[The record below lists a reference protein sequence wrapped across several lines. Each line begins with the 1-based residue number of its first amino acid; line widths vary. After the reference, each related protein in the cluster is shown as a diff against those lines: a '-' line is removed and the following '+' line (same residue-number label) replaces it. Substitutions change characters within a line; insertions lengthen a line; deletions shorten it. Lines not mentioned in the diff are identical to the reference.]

1 MSTQSAAAARL
12 ARKLEKFNQHE
23 RDFGKRA
30 RQLSMLEEQEAEHKR
45 LMNRDA
51 SLGYERRKKER
62 AIEWEAAH
70 QRRWEDSLRD
80 RHQQE
85 QQDSRFRKSRAAAAR
100 EAVMRVRKAAAE
112 DMSVGISE
120 FESRLGSTLDTAE
133 ERIEVTGLSS
143 SVSAAEF
150 DRQLA
155 RKAESLRGKGGSR
168 TGNLAEAGAF
178 VGAMKRS
185 KAAGNAARER
195 SDEWRRHLMV
205 AIEEEE
211 TSRMTGQWCR
221 RIEEC
226 AVHRNCRAED
236 ELRKRVFDKMLAYE
250 QYVQQSA
257 SLRQARIKLHE
268 QENNTRLH
276 ERELSLVTEA
286 LRKLKLGIDSHQK
299 QYRILKRQARANES
313 SKACD
318 AAESILEQM
327 LCLAVSAVGHR
338 RVIDAGGD
346 ALMDDE
352 TWQGWK
358 LAFVEGLF
366 LEGHRPAEEEA
377 GGIFSL
383 DPIIS
388 PPDVSAVEGGPDVES
403 GMRSGSGGDCQPE
416 GVLMAASDRMKAH
429 GQMTTGCDGL
439 LDRRE
444 VDDYIKGRGQ
454 WRLSTADASRNK
466 EKIKSSLTE
475 IFGERLSD
483 DPVGAA
489 LWTDVEEDID
499 NGLTNQWLA
508 DAVEYL
514 CRIRHPDKLLKE
526 HTTYSPVS
534 AGVRV
539 LLGGKYLSGRKTLA
553 RGLKERYPSVI
564 VVDVDEVVAECIHLG
579 GQLTEAGSSGEL
591 KACGQKALDE
601 LIGGGSISDDV
612 YIDMILAK
620 LNDELGGDSA
630 VAQHPAAATSPND
643 GVCGWVLVGFPNKR
657 QLTLLTR
664 RLAGVVPIEHLDTHD
679 RTLDRVLDMA
689 GSSRRP
695 QAVIDPQLDCGYDLR
710 VVIDVPNEE
719 LSRRALGRLVDQV
732 SGVVFH
738 IQDDPPPIVAEAVR
752 RASPEVATL
761 IDSLGGDSA
770 AGTMGGPPLPFD
782 ASPEEPLAASFGT
795 ARTSPKRQKCR
806 ISLARTSPYHDSAYP
821 SSILPN
827 LYHAF
832 DEKEE
837 ALDRTS
843 AELGRPAL
851 RIGSRNR
858 EEVLDHLCGVVEEL
872 WASRTKDATTS
883 EIGVSSKEE
892 IAPREAADHFTLVEA
907 LRGVDVCSVLFLA
920 DQWEAAVTAPNGL
933 DEQYRRAFRWVRRC
947 KECSRQGLANIRSLI
962 IKRLEMVDAR
972 QSIVNSFMGDFNAF
986 TEEYSD
992 MCRENEETRNELHAR
1007 VDDVCQRLVVEFV
1020 RKKIQ
1025 ASTDIRKQIIASRWA
1040 EGVLTTLAAAI
1051 QSLFRAEY
1059 ARFHAVCR
1067 LLCDAYSLVLPTE
1080 HGGPVL
1086 HEVSADEQLQ
1096 DIDVLGIDDEA
1107 VQENRQKF
1115 EAFIDEASRG
1125 DGDGQ
1130 QGNVVEAPE
1139 LTWTACEVRK
1149 YINSEGENDQP
1160 AQGEWTFPFI
1170 DKLADAVRTA
1180 SEAAPGLLSPW
1191 KDPSKLAEPVP
1202 DPKAG
1207 KGAKKKKAEPTQ
1219 EELEV
1224 KPPPEAYIDYQR
1236 AVLREKVLLSDKL
1249 TVLTRW
1255 ANETMLKAN
1264 NDIENTMADT
1274 AHWIS
1279 LREDAETKTVEQFGR
1294 EMKRHIEV
1302 EGVPKIPC
1310 HYTLEQTAVL
1320 VHENVLL

>member
-1 MSTQSAAAARL
+1 
-12 ARKLEKFNQHE
+12 
-23 RDFGKRA
+23 
-30 RQLSMLEEQEAEHKR
+30 
-45 LMNRDA
+45 
-51 SLGYERRKKER
+51 
-62 AIEWEAAH
+62 
-70 QRRWEDSLRD
+70 
-80 RHQQE
+80 
-85 QQDSRFRKSRAAAAR
+85 
-100 EAVMRVRKAAAE
+100 
-112 DMSVGISE
+112 
-120 FESRLGSTLDTAE
+120 
-133 ERIEVTGLSS
+133 
-143 SVSAAEF
+143 
-150 DRQLA
+150 
-155 RKAESLRGKGGSR
+155 
-168 TGNLAEAGAF
+168 
-178 VGAMKRS
+178 
-185 KAAGNAARER
+185 
-195 SDEWRRHLMV
+195 
-205 AIEEEE
+205 
-211 TSRMTGQWCR
+211 MTGQWCR

-257 SLRQARIKLHE
+257 SLRQARIKLQE

-366 LEGHRPAEEEA
+366 LEGHRPAEEE
-377 GGIFSL
+377 GGILSL
-383 DPIIS
+383 DQIVN

-403 GMRSGSGGDCQPE
+403 GMRSGSGGDYQPE

-489 LWTDVEEDID
+489 LWTD
-499 NGLTNQWLA
+499 
-508 DAVEYL
+508 
-514 CRIRHPDKLLKE
+514 C
-526 HTTYSPVS
+526 SPVS

-553 RGLKERYPSVI
+553 RGLKERHPNII

-579 GQLTEAGSSGEL
+579 GQLDEAASSEGL
-591 KACGQKALDE
+591 IACGQKALDE

-620 LNDELGGDSA
+620 LTDKLGGDSA

-643 GVCGWVLVGFPNKR
+643 DVCGWVLVGFPNKR

-719 LSRRALGRLVDQV
+719 LSRRALGRVMDQV

-761 IDSLGGDSA
+761 IDSLGGDST
-770 AGTMGGPPLPFD
+770 AGTMGGPALP
-782 ASPEEPLAASFGT
+782 SLEEPLAATGRP
-795 ARTSPKRQKCR
+795 ARTSPKQLKGR
-806 ISLARTSPYHDSAYP
+806 ISLARTSPYHDPAYP

-837 ALDRTS
+837 SLDRTS
-843 AELGRPAL
+843 AELGRPTL
-851 RIGSRNR
+851 RIGSRYR

-872 WASRTKDATTS
+872 SASRSNDTATR
-883 EIGVSSKEE
+883 EIGISLKRE
-892 IAPREAADHFTLVEA
+892 IARCEAPDHFTLVEA
-907 LRGVDVCSVLFLA
+907 LKGVDVCSVLFLA
-920 DQWEAAVTAPNGL
+920 DQWEAAVTAPSGL

-1007 VDDVCQRLVVEFV
+1007 VDDVCQRLVIEFV

-1040 EGVLTTLAAAI
+1040 EWVLTTLAAAI

-1067 LLCDAYSLVLPTE
+1067 LICDAYSLVLPTE

-1170 DKLADAVRTA
+1170 GKLADAVRTA
-1180 SEAAPGLLSPW
+1180 SEAAPGVLSPW

-1279 LREDAETKTVEQFGR
+1279 LRELCRLGLSSLNGVNSGR
-1294 EMKRHIEV
+1294 SLKRDEV
-1302 EGVPKIPC
+1302 ELIQYKVKWPG
-1310 HYTLEQTAVL
+1310 LDADGL
-1320 VHENVLL
+1320 

>member
-1 MSTQSAAAARL
+1 
-12 ARKLEKFNQHE
+12 
-23 RDFGKRA
+23 
-30 RQLSMLEEQEAEHKR
+30 
-45 LMNRDA
+45 
-51 SLGYERRKKER
+51 
-62 AIEWEAAH
+62 
-70 QRRWEDSLRD
+70 
-80 RHQQE
+80 
-85 QQDSRFRKSRAAAAR
+85 
-100 EAVMRVRKAAAE
+100 
-112 DMSVGISE
+112 
-120 FESRLGSTLDTAE
+120 
-133 ERIEVTGLSS
+133 
-143 SVSAAEF
+143 
-150 DRQLA
+150 
-155 RKAESLRGKGGSR
+155 
-168 TGNLAEAGAF
+168 
-178 VGAMKRS
+178 
-185 KAAGNAARER
+185 
-195 SDEWRRHLMV
+195 
-205 AIEEEE
+205 
-211 TSRMTGQWCR
+211 
-221 RIEEC
+221 
-226 AVHRNCRAED
+226 
-236 ELRKRVFDKMLAYE
+236 
-250 QYVQQSA
+250 
-257 SLRQARIKLHE
+257 
-268 QENNTRLH
+268 
-276 ERELSLVTEA
+276 
-286 LRKLKLGIDSHQK
+286 
-299 QYRILKRQARANES
+299 
-313 SKACD
+313 
-318 AAESILEQM
+318 
-327 LCLAVSAVGHR
+327 
-338 RVIDAGGD
+338 
-346 ALMDDE
+346 
-352 TWQGWK
+352 
-358 LAFVEGLF
+358 
-366 LEGHRPAEEEA
+366 
-377 GGIFSL
+377 
-383 DPIIS
+383 
-388 PPDVSAVEGGPDVES
+388 
-403 GMRSGSGGDCQPE
+403 PE

-439 LDRRE
+439 LDRSE

-454 WRLSTADASRNK
+454 WRMSTADASHGK
-466 EKIKSSLTE
+466 EKIKSLLTE
-475 IFGERLSD
+475 IFGERPSD

-489 LWTDVEEDID
+489 LWKDVEEDID

-514 CRIRHPDKLLKE
+514 CRIRHPDRLLRE

-539 LLGGKYLSGRKTLA
+539 LLGGKYISGRKTLA

-564 VVDVDEVVAECIHLG
+564 VVDVDEVVAECVHLG

-630 VAQHPAAATSPND
+630 VAQNASSPYLRT
-643 GVCGWVLVGFPNKR
+643 VLPESSLSSIWT
-657 QLTLLTR
+657 LT
-664 RLAGVVPIEHLDTHD
+664 IEP
-679 RTLDRVLDMA
+679 
-689 GSSRRP
+689 S
-695 QAVIDPQLDCGYDLR
+695 IE
-710 VVIDVPNEE
+710 VIDVPNEE

-761 IDSLGGDSA
+761 IDSLGGDST
-770 AGTMGGPPLPFD
+770 AGTMGGPALP
-782 ASPEEPLAASFGT
+782 SLEEPLVATGRP
-795 ARTSPKRQKCR
+795 ARTSPKRLKGR
-806 ISLARTSPYHDSAYP
+806 ISLARTSPYHDPAYP

-843 AELGRPAL
+843 AELGRPTL

-858 EEVLDHLCGVVEEL
+858 EEVLHHLCGVVEEL
-872 WASRTKDATTS
+872 SASRSNDAASRGIGISS
-883 EIGVSSKEE
+883 EKE
-892 IAPREAADHFTLVEA
+892 IARREAPDHFTLVEA
-907 LRGVDVCSVLFLA
+907 LKGVDVCSVLFLA
-920 DQWEAAVTAPNGL
+920 EQWEAAVIAPNGL

-947 KECSRQGLANIRSLI
+947 QECSRRGLANIRSLI
-962 IKRLEMVDAR
+962 IRRLEMVDAR

-1007 VDDVCQRLVVEFV
+1007 VDDVCQRLVVEVV

-1025 ASTDIRKQIIASRWA
+1025 ASTDLRKQVIASRWA

-1096 DIDVLGIDDEA
+1096 DIDVLGIDDET
-1107 VQENRQKF
+1107 VRENRQKF
-1115 EAFIDEASRG
+1115 EAFIDEASHG

-1149 YINSEGENDQP
+1149 YINSEGEDDEP

-1180 SEAAPGLLSPW
+1180 SEAALGLLSPW

-1207 KGAKKKKAEPTQ
+1207 KGAKKKKAEPAQ

-1236 AVLREKVLLSDKL
+1236 AVLREKVLLSNKL

-1279 LREDAETKTVEQFGR
+1279 LREWVG
-1294 EMKRHIEV
+1294 
-1302 EGVPKIPC
+1302 PSS
-1310 HYTLEQTAVL
+1310 L
-1320 VHENVLL
+1320 

>member
-1 MSTQSAAAARL
+1 SAAAARL

-23 RDFGKRA
+23 RDLERRA
-30 RQLSMLEEQEAEHKR
+30 RQLSMLEEQEAEHER
-45 LMNRDA
+45 LTNRDTSIA
-51 SLGYERRKKER
+51 YERRKKER
-62 AIEWEAAH
+62 VIEWEEESA
-70 QRRWEDSLRD
+70 Q
-80 RHQQE
+80 
-85 QQDSRFRKSRAAAAR
+85 SRAAAAR
-100 EAVMRVRKAAAE
+100 EAVMRVRKAAVE

-133 ERIEVTGLSS
+133 ERIEVTGVAS
-143 SVSAAEF
+143 SVTAAEF

-155 RKAESLRGKGGSR
+155 RKAESLRGKGGLR
-168 TGNLAEAGAF
+168 TGNLAEAWAF
-178 VGAMKRS
+178 IGAMKRS
-185 KAAGNAARER
+185 KTVGNAARER
-195 SDEWRRHLMV
+195 SDEWRRHVMV

-250 QYVQQSA
+250 QYVQQSG
-257 SLRQARIKLHE
+257 SLRRARIELHE

-299 QYRILKRQARANES
+299 QYRILKRQSRANES

-383 DPIIS
+383 DPIIN
-388 PPDVSAVEGGPDVES
+388 PPDVSAVEGGPDEES
-403 GMRSGSGGDCQPE
+403 VMRSGSGGDCQPE

-439 LDRRE
+439 LDRSE

-454 WRLSTADASRNK
+454 WRMSTADASHGK
-466 EKIKSSLTE
+466 EKIKSLLTE
-475 IFGERLSD
+475 IFGERPSD

-489 LWTDVEEDID
+489 LWKDVEEDID

-514 CRIRHPDKLLKE
+514 CRIRHPDRLLRE

-539 LLGGKYLSGRKTLA
+539 LLGGKYISGRKTLA

-564 VVDVDEVVAECIHLG
+564 VVDVDEVVAECVHLG

-630 VAQHPAAATSPND
+630 VAQNASSPYLRT
-643 GVCGWVLVGFPNKR
+643 VLPESSLSSIWT
-657 QLTLLTR
+657 LT
-664 RLAGVVPIEHLDTHD
+664 IEP
-679 RTLDRVLDMA
+679 
-689 GSSRRP
+689 S
-695 QAVIDPQLDCGYDLR
+695 IE
-710 VVIDVPNEE
+710 VIDVPNEE

-761 IDSLGGDSA
+761 IDSLGGDST
-770 AGTMGGPPLPFD
+770 AGTMGGPALP
-782 ASPEEPLAASFGT
+782 SLEEPLVATGRP
-795 ARTSPKRQKCR
+795 ARTSPKRLKGR
-806 ISLARTSPYHDSAYP
+806 ISLARTSPYHDPAYP

-843 AELGRPAL
+843 AELGRPTL

-858 EEVLDHLCGVVEEL
+858 EEVLHHLCGVVEEL
-872 WASRTKDATTS
+872 SASRSNDAASRGIGISS
-883 EIGVSSKEE
+883 EKE
-892 IAPREAADHFTLVEA
+892 IARREAPDHFTLVEA
-907 LRGVDVCSVLFLA
+907 LKGVDVCSVLFLA
-920 DQWEAAVTAPNGL
+920 EQWEAAVIAPNGL

-947 KECSRQGLANIRSLI
+947 QECSRRGLANIRSLI
-962 IKRLEMVDAR
+962 IRRLEMVDAR

-1007 VDDVCQRLVVEFV
+1007 VDDVCQRLVVEVV

-1025 ASTDIRKQIIASRWA
+1025 ASTDLRKQVIASRWA

-1051 QSLFRAEY
+1051 QSLFRAEW
-1059 ARFHAVCR
+1059 V
-1067 LLCDAYSLVLPTE
+1067 
-1080 HGGPVL
+1080 
-1086 HEVSADEQLQ
+1086 
-1096 DIDVLGIDDEA
+1096 
-1107 VQENRQKF
+1107 
-1115 EAFIDEASRG
+1115 
-1125 DGDGQ
+1125 
-1130 QGNVVEAPE
+1130 
-1139 LTWTACEVRK
+1139 
-1149 YINSEGENDQP
+1149 
-1160 AQGEWTFPFI
+1160 
-1170 DKLADAVRTA
+1170 
-1180 SEAAPGLLSPW
+1180 
-1191 KDPSKLAEPVP
+1191 
-1202 DPKAG
+1202 
-1207 KGAKKKKAEPTQ
+1207 
-1219 EELEV
+1219 
-1224 KPPPEAYIDYQR
+1224 
-1236 AVLREKVLLSDKL
+1236 
-1249 TVLTRW
+1249 
-1255 ANETMLKAN
+1255 
-1264 NDIENTMADT
+1264 
-1274 AHWIS
+1274 
-1279 LREDAETKTVEQFGR
+1279 
-1294 EMKRHIEV
+1294 
-1302 EGVPKIPC
+1302 
-1310 HYTLEQTAVL
+1310 
-1320 VHENVLL
+1320 